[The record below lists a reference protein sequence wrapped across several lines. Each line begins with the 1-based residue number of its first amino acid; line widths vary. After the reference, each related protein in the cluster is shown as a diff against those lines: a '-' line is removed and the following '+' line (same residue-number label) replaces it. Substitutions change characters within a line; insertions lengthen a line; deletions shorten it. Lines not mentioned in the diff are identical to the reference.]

1 MKKGILWML
10 LSFLLVTALV
20 LASCGEAEVVGEQE
34 EEEEEGATK
43 IYTGGGPP
51 LTTLSIG
58 ETFQSLE
65 LVVTVSEP
73 IVTDSYEYYDE
84 ASESMTTKE
93 AGSGMFFLIFT
104 AKIENVGSGSRY
116 YEGYRR
122 FKVHDSE
129 DNTFLPHL
137 YYGENPLPFPN
148 IFRAG
153 EEAEG
158 KVLVDIPEGAS
169 GLTIAY
175 WPPSVGRQL
184 EGRILPKLVE
194 WVIE

>member
-1 MKKGILWML
+1 MKRKILWL
-10 LSFLLVTALV
+10 GLSILLVAALL
-20 LASCGEAEVVGEQE
+20 LASCGEAEVVGEQ
-34 EEEEEGATK
+34 EEEGATK

-58 ETFQSLE
+58 ETFQSSE

-84 ASESMTTKE
+84 ASESMATKE

-104 AKIENVGSGSRY
+104 AKIENVGSSSRY

-137 YYGENPLPFPN
+137 YKGENPLPFPN
-148 IFRAG
+148 IFNPG
-153 EEAEG
+153 EEIEG

-175 WPPSVGRQL
+175 WPSSGSGTIP
-184 EGRILPKLVE
+184 EGRTVPKLVE

>member
-1 MKKGILWML
+1 MKRKILWL
-10 LSFLLVTALV
+10 GLSFLLVAALL

-34 EEEEEGATK
+34 EEEEEGTTK
-43 IYTGGGPP
+43 IYGGEGPP

-84 ASESMTTKE
+84 ASESMATKE
-93 AGSGMFFLIFT
+93 ASPGMFFLIFT
-104 AKIENVGSGSRY
+104 AKIENVGSSPRY

-137 YYGENPLPFPN
+137 YKGENPLPFPN
-148 IFRAG
+148 IFNPG
-153 EEAEG
+153 EEIEG

-175 WPPSVGRQL
+175 WPPGQGP
-184 EGRILPKLVE
+184 EGRAVPKLAE